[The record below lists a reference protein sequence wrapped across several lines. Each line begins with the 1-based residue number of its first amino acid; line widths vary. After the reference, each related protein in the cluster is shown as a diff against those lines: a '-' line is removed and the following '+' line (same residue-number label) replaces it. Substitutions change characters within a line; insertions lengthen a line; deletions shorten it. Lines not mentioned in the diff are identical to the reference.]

1 MGGICLNPYDKAH
14 ELARTLK
21 ASDEYRA
28 FLTAKEAIAAD
39 PDAKKMVQDFLRK
52 KMELEYEALAGKE
65 DTAKTEALHKMYE
78 LLVMNGKARVFLE
91 AYFRFQRI
99 MADISKIIGDSV
111 AEGLDLFAKD

>member
-1 MGGICLNPYDKAH
+1 LNPYDKAH

-21 ASDEYRA
+21 ASVEYRA
-28 FLTAKEAIAAD
+28 FLTAKEALAAD
-39 PDAKKMVQDFLRK
+39 LDAQKMTQDFLRK
-52 KMELEYEALAGKE
+52 KMELEYEALAGRE
-65 DTAKTEALHKMYE
+65 DKAKTEALQRMYE
-78 LLVMNGKARVFLE
+78 LLAMNAKAREFLE